1 MGLLRALA
9 GFLRPGGRDIA
20 EKEPAR
26 EPEPA
31 PGAEKEQETQPG
43 GTGEKEAE
51 APAGKEMKEQNAG
64 QEEKNRPDI
73 SPGNEV
79 SIGETSRESSSQ
91 SVFQFELSE
100 PSQQLLKDLKPG
112 SEKEAQVI
120 DSLYAPGDHAVPENE
135 KNLDDVI
142 RSAET
147 EVSLDRASRQLARL
161 AEKSGGRMV
170 FINKDGQKL
179 EYREHFNPK
188 TKKHGPVAF
197 IDGKML
203 KKSRDAAR
211 FIKKILVPGAV
222 PGQKATPRMGNKD
235 ARAMAEMAEKYPN
248 TFDRYSDRGAL
259 KALERINAAK
269 QALMRNGAD
278 ERQVASVEKVM
289 KNIMRTHPSEEFRR
303 NAILI
308 DKTLIRYIDS
318 PSEELVRIAGQSG
331 PGASSVKGP
340 DAGPEKGPGTAAEG
354 ADRSDRLFVFY
365 EKTPGMEG
373 RAAEYG
379 IMKDAGLDPEN
390 AREKAALCVVSPAR
404 DGNFEVRR
412 YMLAE
417 EQRMEEQRAEQ
428 EREREEERQ
437 EEERRE
443 EERENGGDR
452 EEEALYRF
460 TTAAVIQV
468 VTLDH
473 IAGMV
478 AQELGAEQALE
489 AGMKGKEM
497 EDLIPGR

>member
-1 MGLLRALA
+1 MGLLRTLM
-9 GFLRPGGRDIA
+9 GFLMPGERDITEERPAPAAGTAPAA
-20 EKEPAR
+20 EKT
-26 EPEPA
+26 
-31 PGAEKEQETQPG
+31 QEMQPG
-43 GTGEKEAE
+43 GEDEKETE
-51 APAGKEMKEQNAG
+51 GPAGKEMEGQQAG
-64 QEEKNRPDI
+64 TEEKDGPDI
-73 SPGNEV
+73 SPGNEA
-79 SIGETSRESSSQ
+79 SIGENFREGSSQ
-91 SVFQFELSE
+91 PVFQFELSE
-100 PSQQLLKDLKPG
+100 SAQQLLKDLKPA
-112 SEKEAQVI
+112 SEKEAQAI
-120 DSLYAPGDHAVPENE
+120 DSLYAPGDHTASENK

-147 EVSLDRASRQLARL
+147 EVSLDRTSRQLARL
-161 AEKSGGRMV
+161 AEKTGGRMV
-170 FINKDGQKL
+170 FISKEGQKL
-179 EYREHFNPK
+179 EYRERLDPK
-188 TKKHGPVAF
+188 TKERGPAAF

-203 KKSRDAAR
+203 KKRGDAAR
-211 FIKKILVPGAV
+211 FIKRILAPGAV
-222 PGQKATPRMGNKD
+222 PGQKAALRMKD
-235 ARAMAEMAEKYPN
+235 KKARTMAKMAEKYPDA
-248 TFDRYSDRGAL
+248 FDRYSDRSAL
-259 KALERINAAK
+259 KVLESLNAAK
-269 QALMRNGAD
+269 QALARNGAGK
-278 ERQVASVEKVM
+278 EQIESVEKVM

-303 NAILI
+303 NAVLM

-340 DAGPEKGPGTAAEG
+340 DAGPEKGPGEAAES
-354 ADRSDRLFVFY
+354 ADRSDRTLIFY
-365 EKTPGMEG
+365 EKAPDMDG

-379 IMKDAGLDPEN
+379 IMKDAGLDPES
-390 AREKAALCVVSPAR
+390 AREKADLCVVSPAR
-404 DGNFEVRR
+404 DGNFEMRR

-460 TTAAVIQV
+460 MTASVIQV

-489 AGMKGKEM
+489 AGIKGKEM
-497 EDLIPGR
+497 EDLVPGR

>member
-9 GFLRPGGRDIA
+9 GFLRPGGRDITEERPTPEAGTAPAA
-20 EKEPAR
+20 EKS
-26 EPEPA
+26 
-31 PGAEKEQETQPG
+31 QETQPG

-73 SPGNEV
+73 SPGNDA

-120 DSLYAPGDHAVPENE
+120 DSLYAPGDHAVLEN
-135 KNLDDVI
+135 KKSLDEAI

-161 AEKSGGRMV
+161 AEKTGGRMV
-170 FINKDGQKL
+170 FISKEGQKL
-179 EYREHFNPK
+179 EYRERFDPK
-188 TKKHGPVAF
+188 TKKRGHAAF

-203 KKSRDAAR
+203 KKRGDASR
-211 FIKKILVPGAV
+211 FIKRILTPGAV
-222 PGQKATPRMGNKD
+222 HGQKDILRIRDKS
-235 ARAMAEMAEKYPN
+235 ARTMAKMAEKYPDA
-248 TFDRYSDRGAL
+248 FDRYSDRSAL
-259 KALERINAAK
+259 KALERLNAAK

-303 NAILI
+303 NAVLM

-318 PSEELVRIAGQSG
+318 PSEELVRIAGQPG
-331 PGASSVKGP
+331 PGSSVKGP
-340 DAGPEKGPGTAAEG
+340 DAGTEKGPGAA
-354 ADRSDRLFVFY
+354 ADGTGRSDRLLIFY
-365 EKTPGMEG
+365 EKAPGMEG

-379 IMKDAGLDPEN
+379 IMEDAGLDPEN
-390 AREKAALCVVSPAR
+390 ARERAALCVVSPAR

>member
-43 GTGEKEAE
+43 GTDEKEAE

-120 DSLYAPGDHAVPENE
+120 DSLYAPGDHATPEN
-135 KNLDDVI
+135 KKSLDEAI

-147 EVSLDRASRQLARL
+147 EVSLDRASRQLASL
-161 AEKSGGRMV
+161 AEKSSGRMV
-170 FINKDGQKL
+170 FISKEGQKL
-179 EYREHFNPK
+179 EYRERFDPK
-188 TKKHGPVAF
+188 TKERGLAAF

-203 KKSRDAAR
+203 KKRGDASR
-211 FIKKILVPGAV
+211 FIKRILVPGAV

-259 KALERINAAK
+259 KVLERLNAAK

-289 KNIMRTHPSEEFRR
+289 KNITRTHPSEEFRR
-303 NAILI
+303 NAILM

-390 AREKAALCVVSPAR
+390 AALCVVSPAR

-460 TTAAVIQV
+460 MTASVIQI